1 MGVQF
6 FPLYNA
12 TIVENILNKTL
23 RNKNLKKYSI
33 QTSSYLHRF
42 TKKDFISDIQTT
54 EFKYKLIHTH
64 TQTVWSKKPHKFQQ
78 RFKVF
83 ISLTNQFNT
92 FIDNCGMTQSVAF
105 ILCKN
110 KVEATIIKKKLD
122 NEIFIFLN
130 NITRYG
136 NFNNIRVLQHF
147 PLLGEFKLTS
157 KEELFIHNFNNT
169 YYGKT

>member
-54 EFKYKLIHTH
+54 EFKYKLIHTP

-78 RFKVF
+78 GFKVF
-83 ISLTNQFNT
+83 ISLTNQFN
-92 FIDNCGMTQSVAF
+92 
-105 ILCKN
+105 LR
-110 KVEATIIKKKLD
+110 
-122 NEIFIFLN
+122 